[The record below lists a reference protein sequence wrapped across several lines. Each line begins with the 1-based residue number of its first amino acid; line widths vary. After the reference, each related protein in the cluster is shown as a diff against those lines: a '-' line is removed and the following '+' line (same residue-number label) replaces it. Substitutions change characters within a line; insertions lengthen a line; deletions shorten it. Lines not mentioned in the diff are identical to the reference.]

1 MSINKL
7 LIIIFV
13 SIFSF
18 SSFAGTIDPSTP
30 DEKYVEYGSKFDY
43 VVKLNCFDGKNMYGG
58 SAVVIDKH
66 WILTAAHVIEDSHSW
81 TIIVKDKKYNLKK
94 IFIYPEYKNEIYG
107 YHDIALGYCDEE
119 IILDSYPRLYE
130 ETNEVGRLCSIAGL
144 GFTGTFA
151 SGVSKHDGKKRG
163 GSNYI
168 DKIER
173 GVLVCS
179 PSRKNEQFTELEFL
193 ICSGDSGGGLFID
206 NKLAGINSSVVG
218 YDGKSDSTYG
228 DESCHTRVSTYVS
241 WINKTIDTNAR

>member
-1 MSINKL
+1 MKIKKL

-43 VVKLNCFDGKNMYGG
+43 VAKLNCFDGKNMYGG

-94 IFIYPEYKNEIYG
+94 VIKYPEYKTEIYG
-107 YHDIALGYCDEE
+107 YHDIALGYCEEE
-119 IILDSYPRLYE
+119 IILGSYPELYKD
-130 ETNEVGRLCSIAGL
+130 TNEVGRLCSIAGL
-144 GFTGTFA
+144 GFTGTFH
-151 SGVSKHDGKKRG
+151 SGASKHDGKKRA

-179 PSRKNEQFTELEFL
+179 PSRKDQNFTQLEFL
-193 ICSGDSGGGLFID
+193 ICSGDSGGGLV
-206 NKLAGINSSVVG
+206 L
-218 YDGKSDSTYG
+218 GKAL
-228 DESCHTRVSTYVS
+228 RWVSTADRPRETVGRRELTCRG
-241 WINKTIDTNAR
+241 W